1 MKNIIYLNNKKEEAI
16 QFTNLDTNISKI
28 SKNKNDLKS
37 KIIDIKHKLKN
48 IHNEYEIFINFNY
61 QKILVYSIINIC
73 NQYNLKNKH
82 KPHIIISYYE
92 STFVLTLC
100 KKLVKENI
108 IDDIT
113 IIDNYNIIDEFKK
126 YKKSNTL
133 FGFISNSNNYQY
145 FNLSKLS
152 SYCKYHNIILVSNN
166 ENILFNYINNNPIDN
181 NPTDNNPTVNNP
193 TDNNPTVNNPI
204 DNNTLFINNQ
214 DIILLNYYSYKN
226 KYYLIYIK
234 KHLFNKFSIF
244 NNQIYCDNESAE
256 SLLYLLN
263 IINYNINY
271 NKITNVI
278 NNNINNFFNLFKQ
291 KYKIIYI
298 NEYLNT
304 NKIYY
309 NNCVTIIILHDL
321 FINNITFSILIP
333 NIKYSSTLIYNLLK
347 DNNILINTISN
358 NKICKKLPKEIFNSL
373 ISVNISYCTKSIEIL
388 KLIKIL
394 DNFIIKNNI
403 PLRKIKKKITFSN
416 PEYII
421 LNTPFKKHSRF
432 ILKSILKK

>member
-1 MKNIIYLNNKKEEAI
+1 MKNIIYLNNKKEESI
-16 QFTNLDTNISKI
+16 HITNLDTNISKL
-28 SKNKNDLKS
+28 SKNKDDLKS
-37 KIIDIKHKLKN
+37 KIIDIKNKLKN
-48 IHNEYEIFINFNY
+48 NHNEYEIFINFNY

-73 NQYNLKNKH
+73 NQYNLKNQK
-82 KPHIIISYYE
+82 KPHIIVSYYE
-92 STFVLTLC
+92 STVILTLC
-100 KKLVKENI
+100 KKLLKENI
-108 IDDIT
+108 IDEFT

-126 YKKSNTL
+126 YKKPNTL

-152 SYCKYHNIILVSNN
+152 TYCKYHNIILVSNN
-166 ENILFNYINNNPIDN
+166 ENILFNYVNNNSIDN
-181 NPTDNNPTVNNP
+181 NA
-193 TDNNPTVNNPI
+193 I

-214 DIILLNYYSYKN
+214 DIVLLNYYSYKN

-244 NNQIYCDNESAE
+244 NNQIYCDNDSAE
-256 SLLYLLN
+256 TLLYLLN

-278 NNNINNFFNLFKQ
+278 NNNVNNFFNLIKE
-291 KYKIIYI
+291 KYNIIYI

-304 NKIYY
+304 DKIYY

-333 NIKYSSTLIYNLLK
+333 NAKYSSNLINDLLK
-347 DNNILINTISN
+347 NNNILINTITN

-373 ISVNISYCTKSIEIL
+373 ISINISYLTKSIEII

-421 LNTPFKKHSRF
+421 LNKPFKKRS
-432 ILKSILKK
+432 ISKLKSILKK